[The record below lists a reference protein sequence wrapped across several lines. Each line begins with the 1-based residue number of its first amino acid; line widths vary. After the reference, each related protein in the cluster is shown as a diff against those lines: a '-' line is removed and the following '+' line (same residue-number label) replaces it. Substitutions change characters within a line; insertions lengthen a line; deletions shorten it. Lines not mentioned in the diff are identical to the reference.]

1 MLQAIF
7 TVNLVID
14 VDLMMSGT
22 TVLDGCEEV
31 E

>member
-14 VDLMMSGT
+14 VDLMGNT